1 MIPTTPL
8 SFIQNLNSPEIIMI
22 AAVILLFFGAKRLPE
37 LCRSVGKS
45 MGEFKRAKADI
56 ESDIRSAMDTESDTV
71 RSPAKKPKTSEPS

>member
-8 SFIQNLNSPEIIMI
+8 SFIQNMNAPEIIMI

-56 ESDIRSAMDTESDTV
+56 ENDIRSAMEAEPEVV
-71 RSPAKKPKTSEPS
+71 RAPAHPPKTDELA